1 MTKEEALT
9 QEVLEHLKDLSKN
22 LIIAEN
28 RHHELSLFRE
38 DNNARI
44 VEMKDDIKELRLDFK
59 EMHKDF
65 DTIEKTLLEF
75 KNEMKPI
82 IEFKNKVQQQIIR
95 YSSMAFVCLMA
106 ANVGM
111 NQFGV

>member
-1 MTKEEALT
+1 MKE
-9 QEVLEHLKDLSKN
+9 
-22 LIIAEN
+22 
-28 RHHELSLFRE
+28 
-38 DNNARI
+38 
-44 VEMKDDIKELRLDFK
+44 DIKELRRDFK

-95 YSSMAFVCLMA
+95 YSSMAFLCLMA
-106 ANVGM
+106 TTVGM